1 VNSSDDIVR
10 AVEPVLRCLE
20 RLGVAA
26 YIGGSVA
33 SSASGVARST
43 LDVDV
48 VADLLEVHVAPFSA
62 ALRHDY
68 YVEEEAV
75 REAVRRRSCVN
86 VVHFAT
92 MLKVDIFVAKRDPF
106 DRSAL
111 ARARPAPL
119 GPEAPAFPLASAED
133 VALHKLLWFRMGGE
147 VSGRQWGDVLGV
159 LRVRGG
165 ALDTAYLD
173 RWAAVLG
180 VTDLLRRARDEAGWR
195 PGTRGAGGH
204 SMKVVYRIT
213 YRNGKIYIG
222 SDLTDSINYFGS
234 ADGRI
239 IARDFTR
246 EQRRDFTVRREI
258 LWESETA
265 TDKEVRRKEVE
276 LIRVFRSN
284 DPAAGYN
291 RWPGLVD

>member
-1 VNSSDDIVR
+1 VNASDDIVR
-10 AVEPVLRCLE
+10 AVEPVLRCLA

-48 VADLLEVHVAPFSA
+48 VADLLPEHVAPFAA
-62 ALRHDY
+62 ALREDY

-92 MLKVDIFVAKRDPF
+92 MLKVDLFVAKRDPF

-111 ARARPAPL
+111 ARARPAAL

-147 VSGRQWGDVLGV
+147 VSERQWGDVLGV
-159 LRVRGG
+159 LRVQAG
-165 ALDTAYLD
+165 ALDAAYLD

-180 VTDLLRRARDEAGWR
+180 VTDLLRRARDEA
-195 PGTRGAGGH
+195 
-204 SMKVVYRIT
+204 
-213 YRNGKIYIG
+213 
-222 SDLTDSINYFGS
+222 
-234 ADGRI
+234 
-239 IARDFTR
+239 
-246 EQRRDFTVRREI
+246 
-258 LWESETA
+258 ESE
-265 TDKEVRRKEVE
+265 
-276 LIRVFRSN
+276 IRE
-284 DPAAGYN
+284 D
-291 RWPGLVD
+291 